1 MPLFTALLARDYVF
15 AVLQTR
21 YGVHF
26 VIAVES
32 VQRNAVFI
40 VPETFVVDD
49 LAILVLLIALTADE
63 HLFRSVFLRDIAA
76 ELITLVC
83 IMSRCVIFYR
93 GVDGVCQSLIIPNLR
108 PFGRIGGISGDS
120 RVRAGRFIVLCRY
133 GIIDFPSFDKRLLNL
148 PPPVEESLVPLES
161 CVLFELLDCP
171 ELLEPSVLLS
181 DVFPLQEPNPDAV
194 PSAMTEHSKKTT
206 TFFFI
211 FFLLVPRRFLIP

>member
-1 MPLFTALLARDYVF
+1 
-15 AVLQTR
+15 
-21 YGVHF
+21 
-26 VIAVES
+26 
-32 VQRNAVFI
+32 
-40 VPETFVVDD
+40 
-49 LAILVLLIALTADE
+49 
-63 HLFRSVFLRDIAA
+63 
-76 ELITLVC
+76 
-83 IMSRCVIFYR
+83 MSRCVIFYR

-211 FFLLVPRRFLIP
+211 FFLLVPRRFLIPWIKIVVLYPLFFHLSRLFLKFFFFFISFFDVLAFFKV